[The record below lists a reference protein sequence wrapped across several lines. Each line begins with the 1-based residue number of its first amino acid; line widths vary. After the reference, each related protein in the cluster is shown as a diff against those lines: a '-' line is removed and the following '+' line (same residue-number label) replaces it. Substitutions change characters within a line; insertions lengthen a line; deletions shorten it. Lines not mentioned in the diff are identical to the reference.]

1 MGRSGIEFIHFQH
14 AGDRRRRSV
23 AEEPPTMSGAPP
35 LDPAP
40 VVQTVGR
47 QVRVPKMAEL
57 VAAHLRRQIVRGEL
71 AQDEAL
77 PSETA
82 LMEQFQ
88 VSRPTLREAFRVLE
102 SESLIT
108 VRRGAHGGARVQLP
122 NAGVAARY
130 AGLIL
135 EYRGTTV
142 EDVYEARVLVESPA
156 VGMLARSRTPE
167 DVETLR
173 AALTAHSEPGPHGL
187 EGLDAHSRFHAL
199 LVELTR
205 NQTLRV
211 LMNMVEHIIMRADW
225 SRVTADVGS
234 PDLKRASRKG
244 FNAHHRVV
252 ELIAARDDAG
262 AERLWRRH
270 LTEAKDY
277 LAGGDVPTVLDL
289 LG

>member
-1 MGRSGIEFIHFQH
+1 M
-14 AGDRRRRSV
+14 
-23 AEEPPTMSGAPP
+23 PPAAP
-35 LDPAP
+35 LDAAGHLA
-40 VVQTVGR
+40 VGR

-71 AQDEAL
+71 TEGEAL

-82 LMEQFQ
+82 LMEQFH

-108 VRRGAHGGARVQLP
+108 VRRGARGGARVQPP
-122 NAGVAARY
+122 NAEVAARY

-135 EYRGTTV
+135 VHQGATL
-142 EDVYEARVLVESPA
+142 EDVYESRILVVAPA
-156 VGMLARSRTPE
+156 VGLLARTRTAA
-167 DVETLR
+167 DLETLH
-173 AALTAHSEPGPHGL
+173 AALADHARSDGDR
-187 EGLDAHSRFHAL
+187 LDHLQTHSRFHAL
-199 LVELTR
+199 LVELTG

-211 LMNMVEHIIMRADW
+211 LMGMLEHIIVRADW
-225 SRVTADVGS
+225 SRVESDVGS
-234 PDLKRASRKG
+234 PELERASRKG

-252 ELIAARDDAG
+252 ELIEARDDAG

-270 LTEAKDY
+270 LTEAKEY
-277 LAGGDVPTVLDL
+277 MVQGDIRTVLDL

>member
-1 MGRSGIEFIHFQH
+1 M
-14 AGDRRRRSV
+14 
-23 AEEPPTMSGAPP
+23 PGAAP
-35 LDPAP
+35 LGSPATS
-40 VVQTVGR
+40 QTVGR
-47 QVRVPKMAEL
+47 QMRVPKMAEL

-71 AQDEAL
+71 AEDDAL

-82 LMEQFQ
+82 LMEQFR

-122 NAGVAARY
+122 SAEVAARY
-130 AGLIL
+130 AGLVL
-135 EYRGTTV
+135 QHRGATV
-142 EDVYEARVLVESPA
+142 EDVYEARVLVEAPA
-156 VGMLARSRTPE
+156 VGMLARTRSAE
-167 DVETLR
+167 DLDVLRSALDAHVSPDAGGVETL
-173 AALTAHSEPGPHGL
+173 E
-187 EGLDAHSRFHAL
+187 AHSRFHAL
-199 LVELTR
+199 LVELTG

-211 LMNMVEHIIMRADW
+211 LMGMVEHIIMRADW
-225 SRVTADVGS
+225 SRVTSDVGS
-234 PDLKRASRKG
+234 PELLRASRKG

-252 ELIAARDDAG
+252 ELIEVSDDVG

-277 LAGGDVPTVLDL
+277 LARGAFGTVLDL

>member
-1 MGRSGIEFIHFQH
+1 MER
-14 AGDRRRRSV
+14 APRRS
-23 AEEPPTMSGAPP
+23 EELIMTGAAPW
-35 LDPAP
+35 DPAP
-40 VVQTVGR
+40 QTVGR

-71 AQDEAL
+71 AEDEAL
-77 PSETA
+77 PSESA

-122 NAGVAARY
+122 RAEVAARY

-135 EYRGTTV
+135 EHRGTTLL
-142 EDVYEARVLVESPA
+142 DVYEARVLVEAPA
-156 VGMLARSRTPE
+156 VGMLARTRTTA
-167 DVETLR
+167 DLETLH
-173 AALTAHSEPGPHGL
+173 ASLEAHVDPVADGL
-187 EGLDAHSRFHAL
+187 QHLDTHNRFHVL
-199 LVELTR
+199 LVELTG

-211 LMNMVEHIIMRADW
+211 LMGMVEHIITLADW

-234 PDLKRASRKG
+234 PELQRASRKG

-252 ELIAARDDAG
+252 ELIEAQDDSG

-270 LTEAKDY
+270 LTEARDY
-277 LAGGDVPTVLDL
+277 LGQGDVGTVLDL

>member
-1 MGRSGIEFIHFQH
+1 
-14 AGDRRRRSV
+14 
-23 AEEPPTMSGAPP
+23 MSGAPP
-35 LDPAP
+35 LDPPPAP
-40 VVQTVGR
+40 QTIGR

-71 AQDEAL
+71 AAGEAL
-77 PSETA
+77 PSETV

-122 NAGVAARY
+122 NSEVAARY

-135 EYRGTTV
+135 EYRGTTL

-156 VGMLARSRTPE
+156 VGMLARDRTTADLE
-167 DVETLR
+167 ALR
-173 AALTAHSEPGPHGL
+173 TALTAHAEPGPHGQRN
-187 EGLDAHSRFHAL
+187 LDAHSRFHAL
-199 LVELTR
+199 LVELTG

-211 LMNMVEHIIMRADW
+211 LMGMVEHIIMRADW
-225 SRVTADVGS
+225 SRATADVGS
-234 PDLKRASRKG
+234 PELERASRKG

-252 ELIAARDDAG
+252 DLIAAGDDVG

-277 LAGGDVPTVLDL
+277 LTRGDVSTVLDL